1 MFRSFWLFISTFF
14 YIGKIKYAPG
24 TIASLATFCIWSFF
38 SPMDF
43 IFRIGLILFLLILS
57 IISIHYSISFFEE
70 EDPQPIVIDEVV
82 GMSIALFF
90 ITEKLILMIVAFTLF
105 RLFDILKPSIIFYSQ
120 DFKQPY
126 GILMDDILAGI
137 FSGLILF
144 PYTW

>member
-1 MFRSFWLFISTFF
+1 M
-14 YIGKIKYAPG
+14 
-24 TIASLATFCIWSFF
+24 
-38 SPMDF
+38 
-43 IFRIGLILFLLILS
+43 
-57 IISIHYSISFFEE
+57 
-70 EDPQPIVIDEVV
+70 IDEVV